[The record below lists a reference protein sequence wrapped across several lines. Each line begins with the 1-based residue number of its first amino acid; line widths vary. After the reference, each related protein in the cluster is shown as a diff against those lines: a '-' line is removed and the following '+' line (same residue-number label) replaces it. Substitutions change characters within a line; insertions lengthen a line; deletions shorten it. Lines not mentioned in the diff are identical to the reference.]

1 MVERVTNRPPLIG
14 DNRHL
19 ALNSEICRNMNK
31 RDMVI
36 KSVVYLRGP
45 NIWTYFSALEAVVDI
60 GDLEDC
66 PSNLVPGLY
75 ERLVAWLPSL
85 IEHRCSPG
93 VRGGFLQ
100 RLQTGTWPCHILE
113 HVTLALQDLAG
124 VPGHGFGRARET
136 ETRGVYKVVVSGW
149 QEEVTRA
156 ALYAGRNLVMAAIED
171 QPYDLEA
178 ALEHIKELSQDLC
191 LGPSTASMVLAAEE
205 RDIPAVRLNQGNLI
219 QFDYGNQQRRIW
231 TAETDQTSAIAETIS
246 RDKDLTKSI
255 LEACGVP
262 IPQGRAVENAHDAW
276 EAAQDLGLPVVIKPV
291 DGNHGRGVFINL
303 ETQQEIEAAYAVAV
317 DEGSGVLVER
327 FIRGNEHRLLIV
339 NGKLA
344 AAAKGQAALVTGD
357 GKHTINELIALQIN
371 SDPRRGRGEGQP
383 LNPVRIDSAA
393 RLELKRQGFEAE
405 SVVPAG
411 CEVLIQRNGNVAF
424 DCTDDVHPEVAV
436 VAALAAKAVGLDIA
450 GIDLVCEDISRPL
463 AETGGA
469 IVEVNAGPGLLM
481 HLKPAEGQ
489 PRDVGKAIIEY
500 MFPPANYQT
509 FPLIGV
515 TGSSGM
521 TQVTQIVFHLLKLSG
536 LDLGLSN
543 SKGVWVG
550 DRRMPTSVSSKW
562 SNTQRLL
569 LNCQIQAAVVETDG
583 MQLLTEGL
591 DYIKCLVGIVTDIR
605 FSDAFKG
612 PTVAYHN
619 FETAPDLIKIY
630 RTQID
635 VICQTGTGVLNA
647 DDPNVAAIA
656 EYCEGLLT
664 YFSQD
669 PQGALITAHLAAGK
683 RAVLLDSDEIVLAQG
698 EQRTLLCSVA
708 TLPVLSASQAARH
721 ENMVPVLASVAAAWA
736 LNLPLDLI
744 RSGLR
749 SY

>member
-1 MVERVTNRPPLIG
+1 
-14 DNRHL
+14 
-19 ALNSEICRNMNK
+19 MNK

-36 KSVVYLRGP
+36 LSTVYLRGP
-45 NIWTYFSALEAVVDI
+45 NIWTYYSALEAVVDI

-66 PSNLVPGLY
+66 PSDVVPGLY
-75 ERLVAWLPSL
+75 ERLVDWLPSL

-100 RLQTGTWPCHILE
+100 RLRTGTWPCHILE

-156 ALYAGRNLVMAAIED
+156 ALYAGRDLVMAAIED
-171 QPYDLEA
+171 KPYDLEA
-178 ALEHIKELSQDLC
+178 ALDHLKDLTQDLC
-191 LGPSTASMVLAAEE
+191 LGPSTASMVLAAED
-205 RDIPAVRLNQGNLI
+205 RDIPAVRLNNGNLI
-219 QFDYGNQQRRIW
+219 QFGYGNQQRRIW

-262 IPQGRAVENAHDAW
+262 IPQGRAVENAQDAW
-276 EAAQDLGLPVVIKPV
+276 EAAQDLGLPVVVKPV

-303 ETQQEIEAAYAVAV
+303 ETQQEIEAAYSVAV

-344 AAAKGQAALVTGD
+344 AAAKGQEALVTGD
-357 GKHTINELIALQIN
+357 GIHSIEDLIALQIN
-371 SDPRRGRGEGQP
+371 SDPRRGRGEEQP

-405 SVVPAG
+405 SIAPLG

-424 DCTDDVHPEVAV
+424 DCTDDVHPD
-436 VAALAAKAVGLDIA
+436 VAAIAAIAAKAVGLDVA
-450 GIDLVCEDISRPL
+450 GIDLVTEDISRPL
-463 AETGGA
+463 SETGGA

-481 HLKPAEGQ
+481 HLKPAEGL
-489 PRDVGKAIIEY
+489 PRDVGKAIVEY
-500 MFPPANYQT
+500 MFPPEDEKT
-509 FPLIGV
+509 FPLLGV
-515 TGSSGM
+515 SGSSG
-521 TQVTQIVFHLLKLSG
+521 TTLVTNLMFHLLKLNG
-536 LDLGLSN
+536 LHTGLSN
-543 SKGVWVG
+543 SEGVKVD
-550 DRRMPTSVSSKW
+550 DRALTTSVSSNW

-569 LNCQIQAAVVETDG
+569 LNCQIQAAIVETNG
-583 MQLLTEGL
+583 MQILTEGM
-591 DYIKCLVGIVTDIR
+591 DYIKCLVGIVTDIT
-605 FSDAFKG
+605 FDDVFKG
-612 PTVAYHN
+612 PSVAYHA
-619 FETAPDLIKIY
+619 FETPTDLIKIY

-635 VICQTGTGVLNA
+635 VVCTRGTGVLNA
-647 DDPNVAAIA
+647 DDHNVAAIA
-656 EYCEGLLT
+656 EYCKGSLIL
-664 YFSQD
+664 FSQD
-669 PQGALITAHLAAGK
+669 PHSTLIQAHLADEK
-683 RAVLLDSDEIVLAQG
+683 RAVLLDAGQIVLAQG
-698 EQRTLLCSVA
+698 KLHTPLCKVSE
-708 TLPVLSASQAARH
+708 LPVLGAHGTAAPD
-721 ENMVPVLASVAAAWA
+721 NTVAVLASVAAAWA

>member
-1 MVERVTNRPPLIG
+1 
-14 DNRHL
+14 
-19 ALNSEICRNMNK
+19 MNK

-36 KSVVYLRGP
+36 QSIVYLRGP
-45 NIWTYFSALEAVVDI
+45 NIWTYYSALEAVVDI

-66 PSNLVPGLY
+66 PSDVVPGLY

-100 RLQTGTWPCHILE
+100 RLRTGTWPCHILE

-156 ALYAGRNLVMAAIED
+156 ALYAGRDLVMAAIED
-171 QPYDLEA
+171 RPYDLEA
-178 ALEHIKELSQDLC
+178 ALDHLKDLTQDLC
-191 LGPSTASMVLAAEE
+191 LGPSTASMVLAAEDRE
-205 RDIPAVRLNQGNLI
+205 IPAVRLNNGNLI
-219 QFDYGNQQRRIW
+219 QFGYGKQQRRIW

-255 LEACGVP
+255 LESCGVP
-262 IPQGRAVENAHDAW
+262 IPQGRAVDHAQDAW
-276 EAAQDLGLPVVIKPV
+276 DAAQDLGLPVVVKPV

-303 ETQQEIEAAYAVAV
+303 DTQQEIEAAYAVAV

-357 GKHTINELIALQIN
+357 GTHTIDELIALQIN
-371 SDPRRGRGEGQP
+371 SDPRRGRGEEQP

-393 RLELKRQGFEAE
+393 RLELKRQGFDAE
-405 SVVPAG
+405 SIAPLG

-424 DCTDDVHPEVAV
+424 DCTDEVHPEVAAI
-436 VAALAAKAVGLDIA
+436 AATAAKAVGLDVA
-450 GIDLVCEDISRPL
+450 GIDLVTEDISRPL
-463 AETGGA
+463 SETGGA

-481 HLKPAEGQ
+481 HLKPAEGL
-489 PRDVGKAIIEY
+489 PRNVGKAIVDY
-500 MFPPANYQT
+500 MFPPGDEKT
-509 FPLIGV
+509 FPLIGAS
-515 TGSSGM
+515 GSSG
-521 TQVTQIVFHLLKLSG
+521 TTLVTRLMFHLLTQNG
-536 LDLGLSN
+536 MQTGLSN
-543 SKGVWVG
+543 SEGVKVN
-550 DRRMPTSVSSKW
+550 DRALTTSVSSTW

-569 LNCQIQAAVVETDG
+569 LNCQIEAAVVETDG
-583 MQLLTEGL
+583 MQILTEGL
-591 DYIKCLVGIVTDIR
+591 DYIKCLVGIVTDIT
-605 FSDAFKG
+605 FDEAFKG
-612 PTVAYHN
+612 PSVAYHA
-619 FETAPDLIKIY
+619 FETATDLIKIY

-635 VICQTGTGVLNA
+635 VVCTSGTGVLNA
-647 DDPNVAAIA
+647 DDVNVAAIA
-656 EYCEGLLT
+656 EFCKGSLML
-664 YFSQD
+664 FSQD
-669 PQGALITAHLAAGK
+669 PASTLIQAHLAEGK
-683 RAVLLDSDEIVLAQG
+683 RAVLLDAGEIILAHG
-698 EQRTLLCSVA
+698 TQRTPLCTTSE
-708 TLPVLSASQAARH
+708 LPVLGLNGTGIQDNTVA
-721 ENMVPVLASVAAAWA
+721 VLASVAAAWA
-736 LNLPLDLI
+736 LNLPLDRI
-744 RSGLR
+744 HSGLR

>member
-1 MVERVTNRPPLIG
+1 
-14 DNRHL
+14 
-19 ALNSEICRNMNK
+19 MNK

-36 KSVVYLRGP
+36 QSIVHLRGP
-45 NIWTYFSALEAVVDI
+45 NIWTYYSALEAVVDI

-66 PSNLVPGLY
+66 PSDVVPGLY
-75 ERLVAWLPSL
+75 ERLVDWLPSL

-100 RLQTGTWPCHILE
+100 RLRTGTWPCHILE

-124 VPGHGFGRARET
+124 VPGHSFGRARET

-156 ALYAGRNLVMAAIED
+156 ALYAGRDLVMAAIED
-171 QPYDLEA
+171 RPFDLDA
-178 ALEHIKELSQDLC
+178 ALEHLRDLTQDLC
-191 LGPSTASMVLAAEE
+191 LGPSTASMVLAAED
-205 RDIPAVRLNQGNLI
+205 RDIPAVRLSTGNLI
-219 QFDYGNQQRRIW
+219 QFGYGNQQRRIW

-262 IPQGRAVENAHDAW
+262 IPQGRAVENAQDAW
-276 EAAQDLGLPVVIKPV
+276 EAAQELGLPVVVKPV

-344 AAAKGQAALVTGD
+344 AAAKGQEALVTGD
-357 GKHTINELIALQIN
+357 GVHTIEALIALQIN
-371 SDPRRGRGEGQP
+371 SDPRRGRGEDQP

-405 SVVPAG
+405 SIAPLG

-424 DCTDDVHPEVAV
+424 DCTDDVHPD
-436 VAALAAKAVGLDIA
+436 VAAIAAIAAKAVGLDVA
-450 GIDLVCEDISRPL
+450 GIDLVTEDISRPL
-463 AETGGA
+463 SETGGA

-481 HLKPAEGQ
+481 HLKPAEGLA
-489 PRDVGKAIIEY
+489 RDVGKAIIEY
-500 MFPPANYQT
+500 MFPPEQQKT

-515 TGSSGM
+515 SGSNGTMLVSRLM
-521 TQVTQIVFHLLKLSG
+521 FHLLRLNG
-536 LDLGLSN
+536 MHTGLSN
-543 SKGVWVG
+543 SEGVKVD
-550 DRRMPTSVSSKW
+550 DRALTTSVSSTW

-569 LNCQIQAAVVETDG
+569 LNCQIQAAVVETTG
-583 MQLLTEGL
+583 MQILTEGL
-591 DYIKCLVGIVTDIR
+591 DYIKCLVGIVTDMT
-605 FSDAFKG
+605 FDDAFKG
-612 PTVAYHN
+612 PSVAYHA
-619 FETAPDLIKIY
+619 FVTATDLIKIY

-635 VICQTGTGVLNA
+635 VVCAGGTGVLNA
-647 DDPNVAAIA
+647 DDVNVAAIA
-656 EYCEGLLT
+656 EYCDGSLIL
-664 YFSQD
+664 FSQD
-669 PQGALITAHLAAGK
+669 PQSALIQAHLAHDK
-683 RAVLLDSDEIVLAQG
+683 RAVLLDAGQIVLAHG
-698 EQRTLLCSVA
+698 KLHTPLCNMSELSV
-708 TLPVLSASQAARH
+708 LGRDRSAGQNNTVA
-721 ENMVPVLASVAAAWA
+721 VLASAAAAWA
-736 LNLPLDLI
+736 LNLPLELI

>member
-1 MVERVTNRPPLIG
+1 
-14 DNRHL
+14 
-19 ALNSEICRNMNK
+19 MNK

-36 KSVVYLRGP
+36 QSIVYLRGP
-45 NIWTYFSALEAVVDI
+45 NIWTYISALEAVVDI

-136 ETRGVYKVVVSGW
+136 ETRGVYKVIVSGW

-156 ALYAGRNLVMAAIED
+156 ALYSGRDLVMAAIED
-171 QPYDLEA
+171 RPYDLEA
-178 ALEHIKELSQDLC
+178 ALDHLRELSQELC
-191 LGPSTASMVLAAEE
+191 LGPSTASMVLAAED
-205 RDIPAVRLNQGNLI
+205 RAIPAVRLNNGNLV
-219 QFDYGNQQRRIW
+219 QFGYGNQQRRIW
-231 TAETDQTSAIAETIS
+231 TAETDQTSAIAESIS

-262 IPQGRAVENAHDAW
+262 IPQGRTVENAQDAW
-276 EAAQDLGLPVVIKPV
+276 EAALDLGLPVVVKPV

-303 ETQQEIEAAYAVAV
+303 ETQQEIEAAYSVAV

-327 FIRGNEHRLLIV
+327 FIRGNEHRLLVV

-344 AAAKGQAALVTGD
+344 AAAKGEAALVTGD
-357 GKHTINELIALQIN
+357 GIHSINDLIALQIN
-371 SDPRRGRGEGQP
+371 SDSRRGRGEDQP

-393 RLELKRQGFEAE
+393 RLELKRQGFEAD
-405 SVVPAG
+405 SIAPLG

-424 DCTDDVHPEVAV
+424 DCTDDVHPDVAAI
-436 VAALAAKAVGLDIA
+436 AALAARAVGLDVA
-450 GIDLVCEDISRPL
+450 GIDLVTEDISRPL
-463 AETGGA
+463 SETGGA

-481 HLKPAEGQ
+481 HLKPAAGLA
-489 PRDVGKAIIEY
+489 RDVGKAIVEY
-500 MFPPANYQT
+500 MFPFGHEKT

-515 TGSSGM
+515 SGSNG
-521 TQVTQIVFHLLKLSG
+521 TTLVTRLMFHLLKLQG
-536 LDLGLSN
+536 MHAGLSN
-543 SKGVWVG
+543 CEGVKVN
-550 DRRMPTSVSSKW
+550 DRALATSVSSIW

-569 LNCQIQAAVVETDG
+569 LNCQIQAAVVETNG
-583 MQLLTEGL
+583 MQILTEGL
-591 DYIKCLVGIVTDIR
+591 DYIRCSVGILTDIT
-605 FSDAFKG
+605 FEDVFKG
-612 PTVAYHN
+612 PNVAFHG
-619 FETAPDLIKIY
+619 FQTATDLIKVF

-635 VICQTGTGVLNA
+635 VVCKSGTGILNA
-647 DDPNVAAIA
+647 DDVNVAAIA
-656 EYCEGLLT
+656 KYCDGSLIF
-664 YFSQD
+664 FSQD
-669 PQGALITAHLAAGK
+669 PYSALLQTQIADEK
-683 RAVLLDSDEIVLAQG
+683 RAVFLDKDQIILAHGKLRTFLCDVTELPILSSGSTASQENTVAVLA
-698 EQRTLLCSVA
+698 T
-708 TLPVLSASQAARH
+708 
-721 ENMVPVLASVAAAWA
+721 VAAAWA
-736 LNLPLDLI
+736 LNLPLALM
-744 RSGLR
+744 RCGLR

>member
-1 MVERVTNRPPLIG
+1 
-14 DNRHL
+14 
-19 ALNSEICRNMNK
+19 MNK

-36 KSVVYLRGP
+36 QSIIYLRGP
-45 NIWTYFSALEAVVDI
+45 NIWTYYSTLEAVVDI

-66 PSNLVPGLY
+66 PSDVVPGLY

-100 RLQTGTWPCHILE
+100 RLRTGTWPCHILE

-124 VPGHGFGRARET
+124 VPGHSFGRARET

-149 QEEVTRA
+149 QEDVTRA
-156 ALYAGRNLVMAAIED
+156 ALYAGRDLVMAAIED
-171 QPYDLEA
+171 RPYDLEA
-178 ALEHIKELSQDLC
+178 ALEHLRDLTQDLC
-191 LGPSTASMVLAAEE
+191 LGPSTASMVLAAED
-205 RDIPAVRLNQGNLI
+205 RNIPAVRLNNGNLI
-219 QFDYGNQQRRIW
+219 QFGYGNQQRRIW

-262 IPQGRAVENAHDAW
+262 IPQGRAVENAQDAW
-276 EAAQDLGLPVVIKPV
+276 EAAQELGLPVVVKPV

-303 ETQQEIEAAYAVAV
+303 ETQQEIEAAYSVAV

-327 FIRGNEHRLLIV
+327 FIRGNEHRLLVV

-344 AAAKGQAALVTGD
+344 AAAKGKEAFVTGD
-357 GKHTINELIALQIN
+357 GIHSINDLIALQIN
-371 SDPRRGRGEGQP
+371 SDPRRGRGEDQP

-405 SVVPAG
+405 SIAPLG

-424 DCTDDVHPEVAV
+424 DCTDDVHPD
-436 VAALAAKAVGLDIA
+436 VAAIAAIAAKAVGLDVA
-450 GIDLVCEDISRPL
+450 GIDLVTEDISRPL
-463 AETGGA
+463 SETGGA

-481 HLKPAEGQ
+481 HLKPAEGLA
-489 PRDVGKAIIEY
+489 RDVGKSIIEY
-500 MFPPANYQT
+500 MFPPEQQKT

-515 TGSSGM
+515 SGSNGTALVSRLM
-521 TQVTQIVFHLLKLSG
+521 FHLLRLNG
-536 LDLGLSN
+536 MHTGLSN
-543 SKGVWVG
+543 SEGVKVN
-550 DRRMPTSVSSKW
+550 DRALTTSVSSTW

-569 LNCQIQAAVVETDG
+569 LNCQIQAAVVETTG
-583 MQLLTEGL
+583 MQILTEGL
-591 DYIKCLVGIVTDIR
+591 DYIKCLVGIVTDMT
-605 FSDAFKG
+605 FDDAFKG
-612 PTVAYHN
+612 PSVAYHS
-619 FETAPDLIKIY
+619 FVTATDLIKIY

-635 VICQTGTGVLNA
+635 VVCTGGTGVLNA
-647 DDPNVAAIA
+647 DDVNVAAIA
-656 EYCEGLLT
+656 EYCDGSLIL
-664 YFSQD
+664 FSQD
-669 PQGALITAHLAAGK
+669 PQSALIQAHIAGDK
-683 RAVLLDSDEIVLAQG
+683 QAVLLDAGQIVLAHG
-698 EQRTLLCSVA
+698 KLHTPLCNMSELSFLGRDHSAGQNDTVA
-708 TLPVLSASQAARH
+708 
-721 ENMVPVLASVAAAWA
+721 VLASVAAAWA
-736 LNLPLDLI
+736 LNLPLELI

>member
-1 MVERVTNRPPLIG
+1 
-14 DNRHL
+14 
-19 ALNSEICRNMNK
+19 MNK

-36 KSVVYLRGP
+36 QSIVYLRGP
-45 NIWTYFSALEAVVDI
+45 NIWTYYSALEAVVDI

-66 PSNLVPGLY
+66 PSDVVPGLY

-100 RLQTGTWPCHILE
+100 RLRTGTWPCHILE

-156 ALYAGRNLVMAAIED
+156 ALYAGRDLVMAAIED
-171 QPYDLEA
+171 RPYDLEA
-178 ALEHIKELSQDLC
+178 ALDHLKDLTQDLC
-191 LGPSTASMVLAAEE
+191 LGPSTASMVLAAEDRE
-205 RDIPAVRLNQGNLI
+205 IPAVRLNNGNLI
-219 QFDYGNQQRRIW
+219 QFGYGKQQRRIW

-255 LEACGVP
+255 LESCGVP
-262 IPQGRAVENAHDAW
+262 IPQGRAVDHAQDAW
-276 EAAQDLGLPVVIKPV
+276 DAAQDLGLPVVVKPV

-303 ETQQEIEAAYAVAV
+303 DTQQEIEAAYAVAV

-357 GKHTINELIALQIN
+357 GTHTIDELIALQIN
-371 SDPRRGRGEGQP
+371 SDPRRGRGEEQP

-393 RLELKRQGFEAE
+393 RLELKRQGFDAE
-405 SVVPAG
+405 SIAPLG

-424 DCTDDVHPEVAV
+424 DCTDEVHPEVAAI
-436 VAALAAKAVGLDIA
+436 AATAAKAVGLDVA
-450 GIDLVCEDISRPL
+450 GIDLVTEDISRPL
-463 AETGGA
+463 SETGGA

-481 HLKPAEGQ
+481 HLKPAEGL
-489 PRDVGKAIIEY
+489 PRNVGKAIVDY
-500 MFPPANYQT
+500 MFPPGDEKT
-509 FPLIGV
+509 FPLIGAS
-515 TGSSGM
+515 GSSG
-521 TQVTQIVFHLLKLSG
+521 TTLVTRLMFHLLTQNG
-536 LDLGLSN
+536 MQTGLSN
-543 SKGVWVG
+543 SEGVKVN
-550 DRRMPTSVSSKW
+550 DRALTTSVSSTW

-569 LNCQIQAAVVETDG
+569 LNCQIEAAVVETDG
-583 MQLLTEGL
+583 MQILTEGL
-591 DYIKCLVGIVTDIR
+591 DYIKCLVGIVTDIT
-605 FSDAFKG
+605 FDEAFKG
-612 PTVAYHN
+612 PSVAYHA
-619 FETAPDLIKIY
+619 FETATDLIKIY

-635 VICQTGTGVLNA
+635 VVCTSGTGVLNA
-647 DDPNVAAIA
+647 DDVNVAAIA
-656 EYCEGLLT
+656 EFCKGSLML
-664 YFSQD
+664 FSQD
-669 PQGALITAHLAAGK
+669 PASTLIQAHLAEGK
-683 RAVLLDSDEIVLAQG
+683 RAVLLDAGEIILAQG
-698 EQRTLLCSVA
+698 AQRTPLCTTSE
-708 TLPVLSASQAARH
+708 LPVLGLNGTGIQDNTVA
-721 ENMVPVLASVAAAWA
+721 VLASVAAAWA
-736 LNLPLDLI
+736 LNLPLDRI
-744 RSGLR
+744 HSGLR

>member
-1 MVERVTNRPPLIG
+1 
-14 DNRHL
+14 
-19 ALNSEICRNMNK
+19 MNK

-36 KSVVYLRGP
+36 QSIVYLRGP
-45 NIWTYFSALEAVVDI
+45 NIWTYYSALEAVVDI

-66 PSNLVPGLY
+66 PSDVVPGLY

-100 RLQTGTWPCHILE
+100 RLRTGTWPCHILE

-156 ALYAGRNLVMAAIED
+156 ALYAGRDLVMAAIED
-171 QPYDLEA
+171 RPYDLEA
-178 ALEHIKELSQDLC
+178 ALDHLKDLTQDLC
-191 LGPSTASMVLAAEE
+191 LGPSTASMVLAAEDRE
-205 RDIPAVRLNQGNLI
+205 IPAVRLNNGNLI
-219 QFDYGNQQRRIW
+219 QFGYGKQQRRIW

-255 LEACGVP
+255 LESCGVP
-262 IPQGRAVENAHDAW
+262 IPQGRAVDHAQDAW
-276 EAAQDLGLPVVIKPV
+276 DAAQDLGLPVVVKPV

-303 ETQQEIEAAYAVAV
+303 DTQQEIEAAYAVAV

-357 GKHTINELIALQIN
+357 GIHTVDELIALQIN
-371 SDPRRGRGEGQP
+371 SDPRRGRGEEQP

-393 RLELKRQGFEAE
+393 RLELKRQGFDAE
-405 SVVPAG
+405 SIAPLG

-424 DCTDDVHPEVAV
+424 DCTDEVHPEVAAI
-436 VAALAAKAVGLDIA
+436 AATAAKAVGLDVA
-450 GIDLVCEDISRPL
+450 GIDLVTEDISRPL
-463 AETGGA
+463 SETGGA

-481 HLKPAEGQ
+481 HLKPAEGL
-489 PRDVGKAIIEY
+489 PRNVGKAIVDY
-500 MFPPANYQT
+500 MFPPGDEKT
-509 FPLIGV
+509 FPLIGAS
-515 TGSSGM
+515 GSSG
-521 TQVTQIVFHLLKLSG
+521 TTLVTRLMFHLLTQNG
-536 LDLGLSN
+536 MQTGLSN
-543 SKGVWVG
+543 SEGVKVN
-550 DRRMPTSVSSKW
+550 DRALTTSVSSTW

-569 LNCQIQAAVVETDG
+569 LNCQIEAAVVETDG
-583 MQLLTEGL
+583 MQILTEGL
-591 DYIKCLVGIVTDIR
+591 DYIKCLVGIVTDIT
-605 FSDAFKG
+605 FDEAFKG
-612 PTVAYHN
+612 PSVAYHA
-619 FETAPDLIKIY
+619 FETATDLIKIY

-635 VICQTGTGVLNA
+635 VVCTSGTGVLNA
-647 DDPNVAAIA
+647 DDVNVAAIA
-656 EYCEGLLT
+656 EFCKGSLML
-664 YFSQD
+664 FSQD
-669 PQGALITAHLAAGK
+669 PASTLIQAHLAEGK
-683 RAVLLDSDEIVLAQG
+683 RAVLLDAGEIILAQG
-698 EQRTLLCSVA
+698 TQRTPLCTTSE
-708 TLPVLSASQAARH
+708 LPVLGLNGTGIQDNTVA
-721 ENMVPVLASVAAAWA
+721 VLASVAAAWA
-736 LNLPLDLI
+736 LNLPLDRI
-744 RSGLR
+744 HSGLR